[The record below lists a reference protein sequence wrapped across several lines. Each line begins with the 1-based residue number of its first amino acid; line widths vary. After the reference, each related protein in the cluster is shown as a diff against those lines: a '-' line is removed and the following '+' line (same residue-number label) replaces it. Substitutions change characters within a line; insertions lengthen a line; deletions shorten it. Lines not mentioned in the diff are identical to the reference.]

1 VVFYLFFES
10 LLLGLSLEFLLVFLL
25 IVAFVLGLEDV
36 GYKLETDIL
45 RICVMILYSFSV
57 KLFDLLTQ
65 SFSYYLLIMQLFIC
79 FSFFLLHLS
88 PHLPLPS
95 FIHKLMLK
103 IFLPQSSLSL
113 ELLIIVI
120 NPLILMVHFSVLRFE
135 IIFLHSLMFL
145 LHFLIS

>member
-1 VVFYLFFES
+1 MVFYLFFES

-95 FIHKLMLK
+95 FINKLMLK

>member
-65 SFSYYLLIMQLFIC
+65 SFSYYLLIMKLFIC
-79 FSFFLLHLS
+79 FSFFLLFLS

-95 FIHKLMLK
+95 FINKLMLK

>member
-1 VVFYLFFES
+1 MVFYLFFES